1 MSKIMLY
8 LIYHLIPNP
17 IYISP
22 LRTKKL
28 YSISNKNEFINWWLW
43 WREKNIALEK
53 KNANTNNLTRKWHFN
68 STLSKLLN
76 IMFFF
81 TIHIDKLSSI
91 FFFFFSFLFITEIS
105 KLIKKIKEKDNKVYC
120 FQSAF
125 FSQENR
131 IINYLNPKISFSFQ
145 KQFK

>member
-1 MSKIMLY
+1 
-8 LIYHLIPNP
+8 
-17 IYISP
+17 
-22 LRTKKL
+22 
-28 YSISNKNEFINWWLW
+28 
-43 WREKNIALEK
+43 
-53 KNANTNNLTRKWHFN
+53 
-68 STLSKLLN
+68 
-76 IMFFF
+76 MFFF
-81 TIHIDKLSSI
+81 TVHIDKLSSI

-120 FQSAF
+120 FQSTF